1 MVMSVLVFY
10 KYSLTL
16 TLMSGMHI
24 ADNRSVGTTVDN
36 VVEQTAPRCEMNL
49 TWVDA
54 SLLTVLFSLGSLI
67 VQGLTR
73 REAQEVVERQQAAC
87 IRHEWVRIGSHGLIC
102 QLCGKIPG

>member
-1 MVMSVLVFY
+1 MLI
-10 KYSLTL
+10 LRDLAHTL

-24 ADNRSVGTTVDN
+24 ADNRSVGTTGDD

-49 TWVDA
+49 TWIDA
-54 SLLTVLFSLGSLI
+54 SLLTLLFSLGSLI

-73 REAQEVVERQQAAC
+73 REAQEVVVRQQAAC

>member
-1 MVMSVLVFY
+1 
-10 KYSLTL
+10 
-16 TLMSGMHI
+16 MSGMHI
-24 ADNRSVGTTVDN
+24 ADKRNVGTTGDS

-49 TWVDA
+49 TWIDA
-54 SLLTVLFSLGSLI
+54 SLLTLLFSLGSLI

-73 REAQEVVERQQAAC
+73 REAQEGVVRQQAAC